1 MTSGGRELLKWL
13 ALVLMTGDHVNKVL
27 FSGSFQWLS
36 ELGRVAFPVFAV
48 VLAYNAAVDARPG
61 TSGRAIRRLLVAG
74 AIVQPFHAL
83 AFGYWLP
90 VNVLFSLALGLYVCT
105 ARSAWAALTAWAVLG
120 LFVDYQWTGPA
131 LMLGARLWFGARTLT
146 GHVVAAVALGAAY
159 GALCLYNGNCWALLS
174 VPLLFVLG
182 RLDVRLPR
190 VRWVFL
196 GYYVAH
202 LVALAAI
209 AST

>member
-27 FSGSFQWLS
+27 FSGALPWLT
-36 ELGRVAFPVFAV
+36 ELARVCLPIFAV
-48 VLAYNAAVDARPG
+48 VLVYNATVDARHG
-61 TSGRAIRRLLVAG
+61 TAGRAIRRLLVAG

-105 ARSAWAALTAWAVLG
+105 ARSAWAALVAWAVLG

-131 LMLGARLWFGARTLT
+131 LMLGARLWFGARTWT
-146 GHVVAAVALGAAY
+146 GRVIAVVVLGAAY
-159 GALCLYNGNCWALLS
+159 VALCIYNGNCWALLS
-174 VPLLFVLG
+174 VPVLFVLG
-182 RLDVRLPR
+182 RWNVRVPR

-196 GYYVAH
+196 GYYVSH
-202 LVALAAI
+202 LILLAAI

>member
-13 ALVLMTGDHVNKVL
+13 ALVLMTGDHVNKVM
-27 FSGSFQWLS
+27 FAGSLQWLS
-36 ELGRVAFPVFAV
+36 EVGRVAFPVFAV
-48 VLAYNAAVDARPG
+48 VLAYNAAVDTRSG
-61 TSGRAIRRLLVAG
+61 TAGRAIRRLLLAG

-105 ARSAWAALTAWAVLG
+105 ARSVWAALGAWAVLG
-120 LFVDYQWTGPA
+120 LFVDYQWTAPA
-131 LMLGARLWFGARTLT
+131 LMLGARLWFGAKTWT

-159 GALCLYNGNCWALLS
+159 GALCVYNGNGWALLS
-174 VPLLFVLG
+174 VPVLWALG

-202 LVALAAI
+202 LVLLSAI